1 MISPAFERKEESMSA
16 GQTDKPFV
24 ISRDFD
30 APRDLVWKSWTE
42 PERLKHWW
50 GPKGFVVHTCKV
62 DLRPGGRF
70 HYGMSAPDG
79 SDMWGR
85 FVYRE
90 IDPPRRLV
98 FITSFSDPDGG
109 LTRHPGHLHWP
120 LQLLSTVTFRKAGN
134 RTTVTR
140 AQDFP
145 GRNGFNAARLD
156 RNVRA
161 TRQLSERDRGT
172 APITAA
178 AGSHWNRGLF

>member
-16 GQTDKPFV
+16 RQTDKPFV

-120 LQLLSTVTFRKAGN
+120 LQLLSTVTFREAGN
-134 RTTVTR
+134 RTTVTVQWEAYEATELER
-140 AQDFP
+140 KTFQDGMASMQQGWTGTFEQ
-145 GRNGFNAARLD
+145 LD
-156 RNVRA
+156 NYLKETGVW
-161 TRQLSERDRGT
+161 RQ
-172 APITAA
+172 
-178 AGSHWNRGLF
+178 